1 MILNWVERA
10 AMNNPVRA
18 AFQRYLEAP
27 RMLSLGGAMSGGRAL
42 EVGCGRGQ
50 GVELVLRLFGAE
62 EVEAF
67 DLDPRMISLAKR
79 RLHACRDRVRLWVGD
94 VTRMPVEDGRYD
106 AVFDFGIIHH
116 VPEWRD
122 ALKEIFRVLKPG
134 GRFYCE
140 EVLARFITNPLW
152 RALLDHP
159 LEDRFDSDAFVA
171 GLSECGFSLIAV
183 KPRSSWFGW
192 FVADKPVPPERRR
205 SSRRRRGAGPR
216 FSGELPEG

>member
-18 AFQRYLEAP
+18 AFQRYLETP

-50 GVELVLRLFGAE
+50 GVELVLRFLGAE

-79 RLHACRDRVRLWVGD
+79 RLGGYGERVRLWEGD
-94 VTRMPVEDGRYD
+94 VTRIPAEDGRYD

-116 VPEWRD
+116 VPQWRE

-140 EVLARFITNPLW
+140 EVLARFILNPLW

-159 LEDRFDSDAFVA
+159 LEDRFDSDAFIA
-171 GLSECGFSLIAV
+171 GLSECGFSLIAF
-183 KPRSSWFGW
+183 KPLFSWFGW
-192 FVADKPVPPERRR
+192 FVADKP
-205 SSRRRRGAGPR
+205 AG
-216 FSGELPEG
+216 